1 MSIQARVA
9 HETVG
14 RARLQLASRRGD
26 KDFFERLS
34 QQLSRVGQVQ
44 KVRANPETGSVVL
57 EFSGTLDDVIA
68 SSDGAEPIELE
79 RSSFKISAPQQPPVA
94 ARDKTFR
101 IVSGHDINPMLM
113 AAVLFGAVGVV
124 QTLRGKV
131 MIPALTAFWYA
142 ANAFRQAREPALV
155 DAADTG
161 RVVR

>member
-1 MSIQARVA
+1 MSIEARVA
-9 HETVG
+9 HQTVG
-14 RARLQLASRRGD
+14 RARLQLPQRRGD

-34 QQLSRVGQVQ
+34 QQLSRVGQVR
-44 KVRANPETGSVVL
+44 KVRANPETGSIVL

-68 SSDGAEPIELE
+68 SLDRSVPIELE
-79 RSSFKISAPQQPPVA
+79 RTPFTTSAPRQALVA
-94 ARDKTFR
+94 AGEKTFR
-101 IVSGHDINPMLM
+101 IVSGRDINPMLM
-113 AAVLFGAVGVV
+113 AAVLFSAVGVV

-142 ANAFRQAREPALV
+142 ASAFRQAREPALV